1 MNNDSENRKLE
12 IILPRETAEKLYQ
25 VLMDL
30 VTVLKTSDFD
40 SEKTLFEEFVEQRIE
55 ARRKVKKIELSTLVN
70 EVKILVL
77 TDIEAALKKLQS
89 SLPFRSEINNDVIG
103 LLSRHNRVNKA
114 LNKGIIQ
121 FQVAD
126 NEYNKI
132 AASLLYLVDNLDE
145 DSLKNDVS

>member
-1 MNNDSENRKLE
+1 LNNDSENRKLE

>member
-1 MNNDSENRKLE
+1 MNKDNENSKLE

-25 VLMDL
+25 VLTDL

-40 SEKTLFEEFVEQRIE
+40 SEKTIFEEFVEQRIE

-77 TDIEAALKKLQS
+77 TDIEAALEKLQS
-89 SLPFRSEINNDVIG
+89 SLPFRSQIKNDVIA

-145 DSLKNDVS
+145 ESLKNDVS

>member
-1 MNNDSENRKLE
+1 LNKDNENSKLE

-25 VLMDL
+25 VLTDL

-40 SEKTLFEEFVEQRIE
+40 SEKTIFEEFVEQRIE

-77 TDIEAALKKLQS
+77 TDIEAALEKLQS
-89 SLPFRSEINNDVIG
+89 SLPFRSQIKNDVIA

-145 DSLKNDVS
+145 ESLKNDVS